1 MFNTHVQ
8 QTAVRNVLL
17 PAYFTDEFSLASFII
32 IIIIFEA
39 AQAVKQISSPPN
51 VERKSVI
58 NIIIITTFFYFF
70 SLSCYK
76 LSLIPSMLFSA
87 ATYPFDLVVLC
98 IIHPFSS
105 PAHLTFPHPFPPL
118 AN

>member
-1 MFNTHVQ
+1 MFNTYVQ

-32 IIIIFEA
+32 IIIIFE

-76 LSLIPSMLFSA
+76 LSLIPSMLFFCCNLS
-87 ATYPFDLVVLC
+87 L
-98 IIHPFSS
+98 
-105 PAHLTFPHPFPPL
+105 
-118 AN
+118 